1 MTAISTRSR
10 GFQRTWLLTIAI
22 LGGASPAL
30 AQAEYFSPSSCGVT
44 PSFKQV
50 FTGTLRDFRQL
61 RSGSTLGMAALG
73 GIAAFGAHSVDG
85 SVTRSIS
92 DPNPLRE
99 TFKTGALIGGTPFEL
114 GAAFGTYAIGRA
126 LNKPCAASV
135 GADLLQAQLMAQ
147 ALTLGLKQATRR
159 ARPEGSGFSF
169 PSGHATVAFASATVL
184 QRHFGWKVGAPAY
197 AVASYVAAARVEM
210 KRQYLSDVAF
220 GAALGIVAGRAVT
233 VGRGHRLML
242 TPIASPDSAGAGVGF
257 TWVDK
262 K

>member
-61 RSGSTLGMAALG
+61 RSGSTLGMAAFG

-99 TFKTGALIGGTPFEL
+99 TFKTGALIEH
-114 GAAFGTYAIGRA
+114 AEAITNDRNPWVVARETFADMGQNHFAQTDRFVDLADRA
-126 LNKPCAASV
+126 EKSREILRSGEC
-135 GADLLQAQLMAQ
+135 
-147 ALTLGLKQATRR
+147 R
-159 ARPEGSGFSF
+159 A
-169 PSGHATVAFASATVL
+169 
-184 QRHFGWKVGAPAY
+184 
-197 AVASYVAAARVEM
+197 
-210 KRQYLSDVAF
+210 
-220 GAALGIVAGRAVT
+220 
-233 VGRGHRLML
+233 
-242 TPIASPDSAGAGVGF
+242 
-257 TWVDK
+257 
-262 K
+262 